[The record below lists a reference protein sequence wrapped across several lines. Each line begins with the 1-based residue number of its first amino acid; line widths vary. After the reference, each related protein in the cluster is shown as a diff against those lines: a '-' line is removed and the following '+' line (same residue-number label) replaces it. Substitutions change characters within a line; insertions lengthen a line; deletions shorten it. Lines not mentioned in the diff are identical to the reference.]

1 MEKKLC
7 ERHKTIINSVA
18 EEVLGIMELA
28 NKGMWFDSEWQ
39 AAIEDKNK
47 AYRKMQQGYGT
58 RSLIEKYKDE
68 RRKEKTIHRGKK
80 KEWMNMVLE
89 NMELLQKQHECR
101 KFYKK
106 INMARKQVKPRV
118 NIYRNKE

>member
-1 MEKKLC
+1 M
-7 ERHKTIINSVA
+7 A

-39 AAIEDKNK
+39 AAIKDKNK
-47 AYRKMQQGYGT
+47 AYRKMQQGYRT

-80 KEWMNMVLE
+80 KEWIHMVLE
-89 NMELLQKQHECR
+89 NMELLQK
-101 KFYKK
+101 
-106 INMARKQVKPRV
+106 
-118 NIYRNKE
+118 